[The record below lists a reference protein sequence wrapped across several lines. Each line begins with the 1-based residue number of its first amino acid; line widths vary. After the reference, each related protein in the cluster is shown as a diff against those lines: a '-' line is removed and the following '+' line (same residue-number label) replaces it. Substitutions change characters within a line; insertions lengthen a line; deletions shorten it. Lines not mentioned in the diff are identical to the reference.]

1 MTFLTTPDPVVSV
14 IIPTYNGSALVAET
28 IASLQA
34 QTLADF
40 EVIVIDDCSTDD
52 TVAVVAAIDDP
63 RIRLIRA
70 ERNRGVVLTRN
81 AGFAL
86 ARGRCIAALDQ
97 DDLCHPER
105 FARQV
110 AYLDMHPAVALV
122 GTAANVLQD
131 GVILPSPLAPVSTP
145 ALIAWLLQI
154 ENPLVWSSVMIRT
167 DAARRL
173 DPFNRPELLYAEDFD
188 LYHRILPIGGVARI
202 DAELLTYRRH
212 AAGAS
217 QRQATAMRDSATR
230 VLAGVYAARF
240 GDVAADTAA
249 LIVAHVMA
257 HQPVPDRAT
266 LERVGAAL
274 VTLQEDFMATHRPDR
289 ENAKLIRWETAR
301 RWARIGRA
309 GLRTGGLR
317 LGDATGVRPDHLG
330 LGYAGIEDLVL
341 SRLVGTVRGVQR
353 RRAARAAK
361 I

>member
-1 MTFLTTPDPVVSV
+1 MTDPVVSV
-14 IIPTYNGSALVAET
+14 IIPTYNGAALVGET

-34 QTLADF
+34 QTLTDF

-52 TVAVVAAIDDP
+52 TVATVAAIADP

-81 AGFAL
+81 AGFAV

-110 AYLDMHPAVALV
+110 AYLDEHPKTVLV
-122 GTAANVLQD
+122 GTASNVLHD
-131 GVILPSPLAPVSTP
+131 GAIVASALAPVTTP
-145 ALIAWLLQI
+145 PLVQWLLRI

-173 DPFNRPELLYAEDFD
+173 DPFNQPELLYAEDFD
-188 LYHRILPIGGVARI
+188 LYHRISAIGAIARL

-212 AAGAS
+212 GGGAS
-217 QRQATAMRDSATR
+217 QRQMLAMRASAVR
-230 VLAGVYAARF
+230 VLARVYAPLF
-240 GDVAADTAA
+240 GEDASETAG
-249 LIVAHVMA
+249 LIVRHVMG
-257 HQPVPDRAT
+257 QEPVPDRAT
-266 LERVGAAL
+266 LERVGEAL
-274 VTLQEDFMATHRPDR
+274 VRLQEDFLTTHRPGR
-289 ENAKLIRWETAR
+289 ECSRLIRWETAR

-309 GLRTGGLR
+309 GLRTGSLR

-330 LGYAGIEDLVL
+330 LGYAGIEDLIL

-353 RRAARAAK
+353 RRAARVARSLVQ
-361 I
+361 